1 MKIISKLITTSLGVG
16 FLPLAPGTWGAAV
29 GTLVICLLHSS
40 GHLSNELLGIL
51 IVFFTLISIP
61 MIKALEEE
69 WGEDPSKVVIDETVG
84 LWISMLFIPINT
96 YTLILAFILFR
107 FFDIL
112 KPLGIRK
119 LDQLKNSWGVMLDD
133 ILAGVY
139 ANMVLQLIVY
149 TLL

>member
-1 MKIISKLITTSLGVG
+1 
-16 FLPLAPGTWGAAV
+16 
-29 GTLVICLLHSS
+29 
-40 GHLSNELLGIL
+40 
-51 IVFFTLISIP
+51 